1 MGEVRFVSHLNNIKI
16 YFYQNGDTILQNG
29 NFSIFLVNNKEL
41 NVKFIDI
48 KFHSLFKIEN
58 DWKKDK
64 MNISLTFEIINN
76 NDFYTQYY
84 NIKTNLFRINIGDY
98 MLENNNKFVSFG
110 VSEDGNNILSNHLFM
125 WEDDLYERSILWHMG
140 KKVYSCN
147 KLFASK
153 IISPNLKYIARK
165 NANSIEILNSDL
177 SLFYSRNIDFDFRI
191 DAWSQ
196 ISRRICI
203 IEDNG
208 EFCITLDIVYK
219 KVVLRVEAIEED
231 GEIDLIE
238 NCEFLNNNN
247 LVIKTRNQKI
257 FIWNINKKSLKTS
270 YDDIREYDLWKTIW
284 ENNSRTNVIGP
295 FHL

>member
-1 MGEVRFVSHLNNIKI
+1 MGEVRFVSHLNSMKI
-16 YFYQNGDTILQNG
+16 YFYQNGDTILQNE

-64 MNISLTFEIINN
+64 KNISLTFEIINN

-84 NIKTNLFRINIGDY
+84 NIKTNLFRIKIGDY

-110 VSEDGNNILSNHLFM
+110 ISEDGNNILSNHLFM

-165 NANSIEILNSDL
+165 NANSIEILNADL

-196 ISRRICI
+196 ISRRLCI

-208 EFCITLDIVYK
+208 EFCIILDIVYK
-219 KVVLRVEAIEED
+219 KVVLRVEAAEED

>member
-1 MGEVRFVSHLNNIKI
+1 MGEVRFVSHLNSMKI

-64 MNISLTFEIINN
+64 KNISLTFEIINN

-84 NIKTNLFRINIGDY
+84 NIKTNLFRIKIGDY

-165 NANSIEILNSDL
+165 NANSIEILNADL

-196 ISRRICI
+196 ISRRLCI

-208 EFCITLDIVYK
+208 EFCIILDIVYK
-219 KVVLRVEAIEED
+219 KVVLRVEAAEED

>member
-1 MGEVRFVSHLNNIKI
+1 MGEVRFVSHLNSMKI

-64 MNISLTFEIINN
+64 KNISLTFEIIND

-84 NIKTNLFRINIGDY
+84 NIKTNLFRIKIGEH
-98 MLENNNKFVSFG
+98 MLENCNKFASFRI
-110 VSEDGNNILSNHLFM
+110 SEDSKSILSNHEFLFGG
-125 WEDDLYERSILWHMG
+125 ELYEKSILWHKG

-147 KLFASK
+147 SFLVSK
-153 IISPNLKYIARK
+153 IVSPNLGYIARK
-165 NANSIEILNSDL
+165 NENMIEILNVDL
-177 SLFYSRNIDFDFRI
+177 NLFYARNIDFDFKI
-191 DAWSQ
+191 EAWSQ
-196 ISRRICI
+196 LSRRIVI
-203 IEDNG
+203 IEENG
-208 EFCITLDIVYK
+208 EFCVVLDILYK
-219 KVVLRVEAIEED
+219 KIVLRIDAIEED
-231 GEIDLIE
+231 GEIDFIE

-247 LVIKTRNQKI
+247 LVVKTRNEKV

-270 YDDIREYDLWKTIW
+270 YDNNIDFELWKTTW
-284 ENNSRTNVIGP
+284 ENNSRINVIGP